1 MCIQFPSHTV
11 AKPRSVRTEP
21 FTSSASICVDVSE
34 AVKFPSDTGAMP
46 KNVKPEPRP
55 KNLGEQARHLRSTA
69 DRLLALR
76 RTTTATQILL
86 ARTLTLQVLGF
97 LADR

>member
-1 MCIQFPSHTV
+1 M
-11 AKPRSVRTEP
+11 
-21 FTSSASICVDVSE
+21 
-34 AVKFPSDTGAMP
+34 KFPSDTCTMYMPKNVKPEPFASGAPSCVGVCQALKFLFGAGAMP